1 MSRVLSLH
9 VFDKIMKFR
18 IIIICLSLV
27 GCTKTTNPE
36 QKVGTALV
44 QDDEQFTITHSIAEV
59 LDPKAKSMVASWDE
73 YQKVEELVSEF
84 YNISPDQALQKSRE
98 LAEATQALRDSVRVD
113 RFLQPD
119 LQMRLNVI
127 NNIALRINDM
137 SSISQIEP
145 QEISDEV
152 GNLMQLFSSIN
163 RRLNNITRQQALE
176 EELQPINNESVK
188 IIN

>member
-1 MSRVLSLH
+1 MSL
-9 VFDKIMKFR
+9 R
-18 IIIICLSLV
+18 IIVICLIIL
-27 GCTKTTNPE
+27 GCSKPTNQQQQTKPE
-36 QKVGTALV
+36 LA
-44 QDDEQFTITHSIAEV
+44 QDDNQLNITYSIGEV
-59 LDPKAKSMVASWDE
+59 LDPEAKSIVASWEE
-73 YQKVEELVSEF
+73 YQKVEALISEF
-84 YNISPDQALQKSRE
+84 YNISTDQALQKSKE